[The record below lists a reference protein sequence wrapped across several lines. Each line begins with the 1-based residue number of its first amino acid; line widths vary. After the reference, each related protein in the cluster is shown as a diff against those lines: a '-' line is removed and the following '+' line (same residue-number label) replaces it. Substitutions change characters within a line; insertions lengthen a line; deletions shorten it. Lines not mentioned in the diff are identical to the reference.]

1 MRLAY
6 SPTSTRAE
14 VEITLVDERIDS
26 LERLTDIS
34 IAFEVMRVFYVENS
48 DVAGHY
54 ALVERTVDKPF
65 IKDYDSIP
73 GNSPRDWINEFD
85 LTNWGLIGA
94 YAGGER
100 AGTALIAH
108 DTDGVTMLE
117 GRKDLAVLWDL
128 RVDPKKRRIGI
139 GSALFLAA
147 EEWAAAKGCIQL
159 KIETQNVNVPACRF
173 YRMQR
178 CRLGGIA
185 RSAYPAF
192 PDEIQLLWYKDL
204 HRLR

>member
-1 MRLAY
+1 M
-6 SPTSTRAE
+6 
-14 VEITLVDERIDS
+14 EITLVDEALDS
-26 LERLTDIS
+26 IERLTDIS
-34 IAFEVMRVFYVENS
+34 IAFDVSRVFDVEKS

-54 ALVERTVDKPF
+54 ALIERAVDKTF

-73 GNSPRDWINEFD
+73 GNSPRDWIAQFD
-85 LTNWGLIGA
+85 FSNWGLIGA
-94 YAGGER
+94 YAGGAC

-128 RVDPKKRRIGI
+128 RVDPRRRRIGI

-147 EEWAAAKGCIQL
+147 EEWAAARGCTQL
-159 KIETQNVNVPACRF
+159 KIETQNINVPACRF
-173 YRMQR
+173 YRMQG
-178 CRLGGIA
+178 CRLGGID

-192 PDEIQLLWYKDL
+192 PDEIQLLWYKD
-204 HRLR
+204 RLR